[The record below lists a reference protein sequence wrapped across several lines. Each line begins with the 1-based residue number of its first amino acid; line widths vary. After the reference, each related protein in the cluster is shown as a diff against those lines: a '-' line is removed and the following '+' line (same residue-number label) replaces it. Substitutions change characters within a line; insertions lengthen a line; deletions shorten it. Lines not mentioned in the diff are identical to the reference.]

1 MLNIEIIE
9 QDEVKQK
16 EENQQKEEKQEY
28 RETQQ
33 ISIQEDPTMSTLKL
47 IAALNANPNAMRSC
61 LFEIKKILSKFP
73 PAKNENKFIYGKLGE
88 RSLNK
93 AFSTFSVCEDL
104 DASHASGSEYKNDCK
119 IFDTCYSIKI
129 SKNGGAVTLINKN
142 NKAEHVIDHNFIICH
157 IEKKKLYIFPSS
169 VIPEKFV
176 KDSGPKIDYKPA
188 LFKYMDETTP
198 QHVYSFP
205 ELTEDQ
211 ENKLRE
217 EKEINIY
224 ELLYKKYVE
233 ETSDDTAKEVEEE
246 GDQDQDQK
254 EGEEDIV

>member
-9 QDEVKQK
+9 QEEVKQK
-16 EENQQKEEKQEY
+16 EEKEENQQN
-28 RETQQ
+28 QQ
-33 ISIQEDPTMSTLKL
+33 IPIQEDTMMSPLKL
-47 IAALNANPNAMRSC
+47 ISALNANPNAMRTC
-61 LFEIKKILSKFP
+61 IFEIKKILSKFP

-104 DASHASGSEYKNDCK
+104 DASHVSGSEYKNDCK
-119 IFDTCYSIKI
+119 IIDTCYSIKI

-142 NKAEHVIDHNFIICH
+142 NKSEHIIDHNFIICH

-169 VIPEKFV
+169 IIPEKFI

-205 ELTEDQ
+205 ELTEEQ

-233 ETSDDTAKEVEEE
+233 EEDEVTNKYAKEQEEE
-246 GDQDQDQK
+246 
-254 EGEEDIV
+254 EEDNGKEDGV